1 MDLLS
6 HDELKKSAGFNF
18 APMVDFLF
26 LMLALFAFL
35 AISRTTPLDT
45 DIRLAELKSEGIRAK
60 GDLQQINLSI
70 SKTGG
75 YKWLTEFEDY
85 PMQSIKEIQQE
96 ISRQY
101 QIGALPQDKTRTE
114 VLLHIDENAPWK
126 PIAEAIFAIRELGF
140 NAHPVYEPLQ

>member
-1 MDLLS
+1 
-6 HDELKKSAGFNF
+6 
-18 APMVDFLF
+18 MVDFLF

-35 AISRTTPLDT
+35 ALSRTIPLDT
-45 DIRLAELKSEGIRAK
+45 DIRLAELKSEGIHAK
-60 GDLQQINLSI
+60 SDLQQVNLSI

-85 PMQSIKEIQQE
+85 PMQNVKEIQQE

-101 QIGALPQDKTRTE
+101 QIGVLPQDKTKTE
-114 VLLHIDENAPWK
+114 VLLHIDELAPWK

-140 NAHPVYEPLQ
+140 EAHPIYDPIE